1 MRTEK
6 IDGLTL
12 PLQTLDMA
20 NELQEYFENNTGSLM
35 HKWLHYFDAYDR
47 HFSRFR
53 GTDVHLLEIGVAHG
67 GSLEMWKKYFGPNA
81 RIFGADINPQCKKLE
96 GENVKIFIGDQ
107 GDRKFLRT
115 LAREIPRVDI
125 LIDDGGHSMRQQIAT
140 FEELYAK
147 VSDTGVYLCE
157 DTHTSY
163 WPAFRGGVRR
173 RGTFMEYSKRLID
186 QLNAWHSEQ
195 RSFRVDPFTR
205 SADSM
210 HFYDSIVVIEKKPR
224 VPPEHRKTGVAN
236 ITAMAPESLLQKL
249 KRRF

>member
-1 MRTEK
+1 
-6 IDGLTL
+6 
-12 PLQTLDMA
+12 MA
-20 NELQEYFENNTGSLM
+20 NELQQYFENNTGSLM
-35 HKWLHYFDAYDR
+35 HKWMHYFDAYDR

-53 GTDVHLLEIGVAHG
+53 GTDVHILEIGVSHG
-67 GSLEMWKKYFGPNA
+67 GSLEMWKAYFGPNA

-96 GENVKIFIGDQ
+96 AENVKIFIGDQ
-107 GDRKFLRT
+107 GDRKFLRK
-115 LAREIPRVDI
+115 LASEIPRIDI

-140 FEELYAK
+140 FEELYDK
-147 VSDTGVYLCE
+147 VSKHGVYLCE

-195 RSFRVDPFTR
+195 RSLKVDSFTK

-224 VPPEHRKTGVAN
+224 KAPEVRKTGVERV
-236 ITAMAPESLLQKL
+236 TYAPESFLQKL
-249 KRRF
+249 KRRL

>member
-1 MRTEK
+1 
-6 IDGLTL
+6 
-12 PLQTLDMA
+12 MA
-20 NELQEYFENNTGSLM
+20 NELQRYFENNTGSLM
-35 HKWLHYFDAYDR
+35 HKWMHYFDAYDR

-53 GTDVHLLEIGVAHG
+53 GTDVHILEIGVSHG
-67 GSLEMWKKYFGPNA
+67 GSLEMWKEYFGPKA

-96 GENVKIFIGDQ
+96 AENVKIFIGDQ
-107 GDRKFLRT
+107 GDRKFLRR
-115 LAREIPRVDI
+115 LASEIPRIDI

-140 FEELYAK
+140 FEELYKK
-147 VSDTGVYLCE
+147 VSEQGVYLCE

-195 RSFRVDPFTR
+195 RSFKVDSFTK

-224 VPPEHRKTGVAN
+224 RAPEVRKTGVERV
-236 ITAMAPESLLQKL
+236 TYAPESFLQKL
-249 KRRF
+249 KRRL